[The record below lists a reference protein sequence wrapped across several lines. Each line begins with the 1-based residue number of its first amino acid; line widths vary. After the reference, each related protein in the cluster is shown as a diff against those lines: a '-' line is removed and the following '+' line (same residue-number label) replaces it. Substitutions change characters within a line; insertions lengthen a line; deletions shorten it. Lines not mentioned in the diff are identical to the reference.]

1 MRSPGIGVLAFLV
14 ILISSSSFWKKRDNE
29 SSEGLNDW
37 RIDREITLQAFISCL
52 AFLVTTGPASF
63 YGSPRLYPIPRT
75 FGEEPWIMNRLTI
88 CGNNQKQINPLW
100 LFFNLNIV

>member
-1 MRSPGIGVLAFLV
+1 MKSPGIGVLSFLV
-14 ILISSSSFWKKRDNE
+14 ILISSSSFWKQHANE
-29 SSEGLNDW
+29 SSESLNAW
-37 RIDREITLQAFISCL
+37 GIDREITPKAFISCL

-88 CGNNQKQINPLW
+88 CGNNQKQIDALW
-100 LFFNLNIV
+100 LFFNLNIT